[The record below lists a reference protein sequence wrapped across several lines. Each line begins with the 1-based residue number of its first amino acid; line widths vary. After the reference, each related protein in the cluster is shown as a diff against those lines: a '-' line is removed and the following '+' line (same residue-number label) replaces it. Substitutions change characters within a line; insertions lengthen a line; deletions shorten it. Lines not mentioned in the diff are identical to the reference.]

1 MPRRPMSGRPSA
13 SSRQSVSSLHAA
25 LDGAG
30 YDLSKLQT
38 AVVTKAGSPEVFT
51 AVRDLDGYTA
61 KAC

>member
-1 MPRRPMSGRPSA
+1 
-13 SSRQSVSSLHAA
+13 VSSLHAA

-38 AVVTKAGSPEVFT
+38 AVVTKAGSPEVFI